1 MYAIYEQII
10 KISMKKLIFKK
21 FSIDHALF
29 FLYVALSISLIVW
42 VIQAVNFL
50 DIVSEDGHSFLIY
63 FYYTFLMFPK
73 IFGQILPLIFF
84 TSLFYSLIKYENNNE
99 LKIFWIN
106 GINKVN
112 FYNVILRYTF
122 LLFFLQIIITTILG
136 PHMQNKARNYIK
148 NSTMDF
154 FPSLFQEKK
163 FIDTVEKLTIF
174 IESKNTQGDLKNIYL
189 KDDSSTY
196 PRIIV
201 AKSGRLT
208 FENDITILRLYNGK
222 FINMDSDGKS
232 STFNFEKTDFNL
244 SKFNTKSTTY
254 KKLQETSIAELLTC
268 LNYIY
273 IKKKIYV
280 EKFLSCNKE
289 KMQDTISEVY
299 KRIFKPF
306 YLFLLSSVVIFLVA
320 SNHEEK
326 KYKLF
331 KFLIFSIGV
340 IVIIISEIAVTFS
353 GQSNSNFLI
362 ATFVPLIIFLI
373 FYFNFYKRANT

>member
-1 MYAIYEQII
+1 MLFINE
-10 KISMKKLIFKK
+10 KIVFKK
-21 FSIDHALF
+21 FLSQNSYF
-29 FLYVALSISLIVW
+29 FLLTSISFAFIVW
-42 VIQAVNFL
+42 SMKAVKNL
-50 DIVSEDGHSFLIY
+50 DIVSEDGHGFLIY

-73 IFGQILPLIFF
+73 IFSQILPLIFF
-84 TSLFYSLIKYENNNE
+84 TSLFYNLIKYENNNE

-112 FYNVILRYTF
+112 FYNVVLRYTF
-122 LLFFLQIIITTILG
+122 LFFFLQIIITTFLA
-136 PHMQNKARNYIK
+136 PHLQNKAKSYIK

-340 IVIIISEIAVTFS
+340 IVIIISEISVTFAGKS
-353 GQSNSNFLI
+353 GLYFFISILS
-362 ATFVPLIIFLI
+362 PLIIFLI
-373 FYFNFYKRANT
+373 CYLGFYKRANHINGKT